1 MARRARIPN
10 PLAEIARSGANRYVK
25 SAGERKEEIREK
37 MNADLQRQL
46 TQKSK
51 SNGKTYETAKP
62 FTWSSSTWW

>member
-37 MNADLQRQL
+37 NERRSAK
-46 TQKSK
+46 TVNSK
-51 SNGKTYETAKP
+51 IKK
-62 FTWSSSTWW
+62 

>member
-37 MNADLQRQL
+37 NERRSAK
-46 TQKSK
+46 TVNSK